1 MWCGVVCVRGEGRKE
16 GRGEREEGGKKRIE
30 KAITRL
36 QQWDTD
42 ENDEV
47 ASLTNPHVAVVEE
60 ELVQYTAPS
69 TPWRALHQCHRDET
83 TKGS

>member
-1 MWCGVVCVRGEGRKE
+1 MVCVCEGEGRE
-16 GRGEREEGGKKRIE
+16 GRERREEEEGGEKRTE

-47 ASLTNPHVAVVEE
+47 ASLTDPHVAVVEE
-60 ELVQYTAPS
+60 ELVQYAAS
-69 TPWRALHQCHRDET
+69 CSPWRALHQCH
-83 TKGS
+83 